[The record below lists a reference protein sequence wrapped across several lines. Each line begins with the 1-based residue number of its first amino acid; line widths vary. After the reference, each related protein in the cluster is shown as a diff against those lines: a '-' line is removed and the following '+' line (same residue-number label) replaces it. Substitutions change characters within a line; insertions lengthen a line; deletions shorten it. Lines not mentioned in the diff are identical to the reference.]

1 MDKKEQ
7 KPLTKIEKLAIGLN
21 VAAFAIVVVSGI
33 IRILVECNVISSFK
47 NSVAYAVVDGLFIFA
62 AVVMLVWAYV
72 LEKRIK
78 KLAQEEDNKNKPQ
91 NKRKK

>member
-21 VAAFAIVVVSGI
+21 VAVFAIVVVSGI
-33 IRILVECNVISSFK
+33 IRILVVCNVISSFK

>member
-21 VAAFAIVVVSGI
+21 VAVFAIVVVSGI

-62 AVVMLVWAYV
+62 AVVMLVCAYV

>member
-21 VAAFAIVVVSGI
+21 VTVFAIVVVSGI

>member
-21 VAAFAIVVVSGI
+21 VAVFAIVVVSGI

>member
-21 VAAFAIVVVSGI
+21 VAVFAIVVVSGI

-47 NSVAYAVVDGLFIFA
+47 NSVAYAIVDGLFIFA

-78 KLAQEEDNKNKPQ
+78 KLVQEEDNKNKPQ

>member
-21 VAAFAIVVVSGI
+21 VAVFAIVVVSGI
-33 IRILVECNVISSFK
+33 IRMLVECNVISSFK

>member
-7 KPLTKIEKLAIGLN
+7 KPLIKIEKLAIGLN
-21 VAAFAIVVVSGI
+21 VAVFAIVVVSGI

-91 NKRKK
+91 NKRKR

>member
-21 VAAFAIVVVSGI
+21 VAVFAIVVVSGI

-91 NKRKK
+91 NIRKK

>member
-21 VAAFAIVVVSGI
+21 VAVFVIVVVSGI

>member
-7 KPLTKIEKLAIGLN
+7 KPLIKIEKLAIGLN
-21 VAAFAIVVVSGI
+21 VAVFAIVVVSGI

>member
-21 VAAFAIVVVSGI
+21 VAVFAIVVVSGI

-78 KLAQEEDNKNKPQ
+78 KIAQEEDNKNKPQ

>member
-21 VAAFAIVVVSGI
+21 VAVFAIVVVSGI

-62 AVVMLVWAYV
+62 AVVMMVWAYV

>member
-7 KPLTKIEKLAIGLN
+7 KPLKKKKKLAIGLN
-21 VAAFAIVVVSGI
+21 VAVFAIVVVSGI

>member
-21 VAAFAIVVVSGI
+21 VAVFAIVVVSGI

-47 NSVAYAVVDGLFIFA
+47 NSVAYAIVDGLFIFA

>member
-21 VAAFAIVVVSGI
+21 VAVFAIVVVSGI

-62 AVVMLVWAYV
+62 AVVMMVWAYV

-78 KLAQEEDNKNKPQ
+78 KLAQEEDNKNK
-91 NKRKK
+91 KSAKK